1 MLCLM
6 AAMPTVSPAQE
17 INPIQAFIDS
27 VALANT
33 EIAPDGTKR
42 MKRVTRATVTVLD
55 LSLARYASYKNL
67 TYTLDVTTSIKV
79 INGTIGAAD
88 GFKGDRSGNAV
99 APLVRVKNG
108 ATLYIDATAG
118 VNAGTLATTVCP
130 AAVALYDCSTL
141 SHGGTITAPDNGT
154 GVAIYLDSDCCTLTD
169 DGGSTNGTT
178 VTNGTLEPGIA
189 IDATN
194 FPDENFRKYLLA
206 QDYGTD
212 AWLTYTEIDAIKT
225 INVGTKNIADLTGI
239 SYFTELETLDC
250 YDNSIATLDVSAL
263 TKLTYLDCGNN
274 KLTALDVT
282 QNTALTYLNCGKI
295 IKTEPGYDFV
305 LGNNRN
311 QIKTLDLSKNKKL
324 ETLGCSDN
332 LLTDIDIFHLMNMT
346 KLRVLDCSNNSITS
360 LSMYYNKQLECLNC
374 SNNPLGYFS
383 VYENT
388 NLKALFCD
396 NTGRE
401 GDMDISKLTKLEQFS
416 CGGNSLLM
424 IVAPEGLGVSVRC
437 NVDQTVDETL
447 YSLGNNRY
455 ALDVPD
461 NFDVTH
467 VREIRIYTDNESTW
481 EDLELDNSTGARPFE
496 VIGGHLVFS
505 SAQAPEKL
513 WYSYKFNQ
521 VNPNVIVLGSHDGI
535 DVTVNVSSI
544 GSLPTMFTT
553 EDITTNRGG
562 QVWLAIKEIVSG
574 SKEFDLVLPEGVSV
588 AIDSEG
594 KYITSNDGEGTVTV
608 TPSANGMYHVNII
621 RDGSGYY
628 YPQNTEDIYSN
639 ILLDVADAI
648 DEGDYTIMLQNCYY
662 KTYIATSV
670 VNTIYHLYADDACK
684 LNVNSILL
692 GDVNADGF
700 VTISDPV
707 SIFGWLMEQPQQV
720 FVEEAADYNRDN
732 VITISD
738 GVSIIAYLMDGQSQA
753 SRRAASSMETRDDIM
768 LNVADNGFGL
778 ALANEREFTAFTM
791 DITLPEGEALRS
803 VKLDSRRSNGH
814 AIGWQRLHNGIY
826 RVICYSPVMQPFA
839 GTDGAL
845 VCFETDGAFSGNVTV
860 DNITFVDT
868 NCNEKSMESLNNSDD
883 GISEPQMSSAPSATL
898 YDLGGRRIT
907 SPRHGI
913 YVQKGRKLV
922 VKEVK

>member
-1 MLCLM
+1 MFEKARRFVVMLCLM
-6 AAMPTVSPAQE
+6 AAIPTASSAQE

-108 ATLYIDATAG
+108 ATLYIDATAT
-118 VNAGTLATTVCP
+118 VDASTLTTKVCP

-169 DGGSTNGTT
+169 DGGETNGTI
-178 VTNGTLEPGIA
+178 VTNRVMTDDVAVYCGDITVKPGTQALLPIFMKNNVDLQALDIVIELPKGISVSYSESEYEGKPFDF
-189 IDATN
+189 IATDRI
-194 FPDENFRKYLLA
+194 PDSFVKTSGYYPNGFYNQFGAFTDYPENSIRLIF
-206 QDYGTD
+206 
-212 AWLTYTEIDAIKT
+212 LTYDLDD
-225 INVGTKNIADLTGI
+225 VIAANNGI
-239 SYFTELETLDC
+239 
-250 YDNSIATLDVSAL
+250 IAYV
-263 TKLTYLDCGNN
+263 
-274 KLTALDVT
+274 
-282 QNTALTYLNCGKI
+282 
-295 IKTEPGYDFV
+295 P
-305 LGNNRN
+305 
-311 QIKTLDLSKNKKL
+311 
-324 ETLGCSDN
+324 
-332 LLTDIDIFHLMNMT
+332 LL
-346 KLRVLDCSNNSITS
+346 
-360 LSMYYNKQLECLNC
+360 
-374 SNNPLGYFS
+374 
-383 VYENT
+383 
-388 NLKALFCD
+388 
-396 NTGRE
+396 
-401 GDMDISKLTKLEQFS
+401 
-416 CGGNSLLM
+416 
-424 IVAPEGLGVSVRC
+424 
-437 NVDQTVDETL
+437 VD
-447 YSLGNNRY
+447 G
-455 ALDVPD
+455 
-461 NFDVTH
+461 
-467 VREIRIYTDNESTW
+467 
-481 EDLELDNSTGARPFE
+481 
-496 VIGGHLVFS
+496 
-505 SAQAPEKL
+505 
-513 WYSYKFNQ
+513 
-521 VNPNVIVLGSHDGI
+521 
-535 DVTVNVSSI
+535 
-544 GSLPTMFTT
+544 
-553 EDITTNRGG
+553 
-562 QVWLAIKEIVSG
+562 
-574 SKEFDLVLPEGVSV
+574 SV
-588 AIDSEG
+588 AIGELQCNLFYVEYVPEPTDGTDHYAAPTTST
-594 KYITSNDGEGTVTV
+594 ITVVG
-608 TPSANGMYHVNII
+608 
-621 RDGSGYY
+621 DGS
-628 YPQNTEDIYSN
+628 
-639 ILLDVADAI
+639 L
-648 DEGDYTIMLQNCYY
+648 
-662 KTYIATSV
+662 
-670 VNTIYHLYADDACK
+670 
-684 LNVNSILL
+684 LL

-707 SIFGWLMEQPQQV
+707 SIFGWLMEQPQHV

-738 GVSIIAYLMDGQSQA
+738 GVSIIAYLMDGKSQA
-753 SRRAASSMETRDDIM
+753 SRRAASSMETSDDIM

-814 AIGWQRLHNGIY
+814 AIGWQRLHNGTY

-868 NCNEKSMESLNNSDD
+868 NCNEKSMESLNHSAD
-883 GISEPQMSSAPSATL
+883 GLSEPQTSSAPSATL
-898 YDLGGRRIT
+898 YDLGGRRIA

>member
-1 MLCLM
+1 MDLKVRFAKAKWLAMLFCLM
-6 AAMPTVSPAQE
+6 AAIPTVSPAQE

-55 LSLARYASYKNL
+55 LSLARYASYKKL

-108 ATLYIDATAG
+108 ATLYIDATAA
-118 VNAGTLATTVCP
+118 VDASTLATTVCP

-141 SHGGTITAPDNGT
+141 SHGGTITAPDNGI

-178 VTNGTLEPGIA
+178 VTNGTMEPGIA

-194 FPDENFRKYLLA
+194 FPDENFRNYLLA

-212 AWLTYTEIDAIKT
+212 AWLTYTEIDAIKELDLNRLSYMLISNYSGSNEYNSYGSLVNNDKKIISNLRGIEYFT
-225 INVGTKNIADLTGI
+225 ALEYLGCNGNELVSLDLTHN
-239 SYFTELETLDC
+239 SKLVELDC
-250 YDNSIATLDVSAL
+250 RD
-263 TKLTYLDCGNN
+263 N
-274 KLTALDVT
+274 KLKTISLTANNNLQQLLCSSNELTSLDLTNYSSLKRLVCFSNKLVSLDMT
-282 QNTALTYLNCGKI
+282 GNSKLTYLNCSLNELQQVNVAGCVNLDTLICSSNVIENLNLTNQSKLVYCI
-295 IKTEPGYDFV
+295 CKNNKLSELLLPENKTSLYDIDCS
-305 LGNNRN
+305 NNLLTSIDVTSLSN
-311 QIKTLDLSKNKKL
+311 LTLFNCANNHLYHLDLSKNSKL
-324 ETLGCSDN
+324 EEMRCLDN
-332 LLTDIDIFHLMNMT
+332 HLMCISLADGADPGRY
-346 KLRVLDCSNNSITS
+346 KSNGFYGVGEAQTQTLS
-360 LSMYYNKQLECLNC
+360 L
-374 SNNPLGYFS
+374 PIVYF
-383 VYENT
+383 
-388 NLKALFCD
+388 
-396 NTGRE
+396 
-401 GDMDISKLTKLEQFS
+401 
-416 CGGNSLLM
+416 
-424 IVAPEGLGVSVRC
+424 
-437 NVDQTVDETL
+437 
-447 YSLGNNRY
+447 GNNKY
-455 ALDVPD
+455 GVKVPD
-461 NFDVTH
+461 DFNANQLPG
-467 VREIRIYTDNESTW
+467 IRIVGGENNDN
-481 EDLELDNSTGARPFE
+481 N
-496 VIGGHLVFS
+496 
-505 SAQAPEKL
+505 
-513 WYSYKFNQ
+513 
-521 VNPNVIVLGSHDGI
+521 
-535 DVTVNVSSI
+535 TVNAE
-544 GSLPTMFTT
+544 GYL
-553 EDITTNRGG
+553 
-562 QVWLAIKEIVSG
+562 IKEYTEQPSTIEYDYCYHEGNTSG
-574 SKEFDLVLPEGVSV
+574 FF
-588 AIDSEG
+588 
-594 KYITSNDGEGTVTV
+594 YYSNYLKVTITVTGV
-608 TPSANGMYHVNII
+608 ENRI
-621 RDGSGYY
+621 
-628 YPQNTEDIYSN
+628 
-639 ILLDVADAI
+639 
-648 DEGDYTIMLQNCYY
+648 
-662 KTYIATSV
+662 
-670 VNTIYHLYADDACK
+670 
-684 LNVNSILL
+684 L

-738 GVSIIAYLMDGQSQA
+738 GVSIIAYLMDGKSQA
-753 SRRAASSMETRDDIM
+753 SRRAASSMETSDDIM

-868 NCNEKSMESLNNSDD
+868 NCNEKSMESLNHSAD
-883 GISEPQMSSAPSATL
+883 GISEPQMSSAPSAPI